1 MSNAE
6 SPVWVVDASVAFG
19 WFAESPGSEQA
30 VWLLNQAPQAQLLA
44 PDLVQVELLNAGWK
58 AWRAGA
64 ITEEQ
69 FEGMAELAPGLFAE
83 LVPATPLLRKA
94 QHWSR
99 RLDHPVYDCL
109 YLALAEA
116 RNGSVITKDQRLLSR
131 LGKDAEAVGLA
142 VDLEALPV

>member
-1 MSNAE
+1 M
-6 SPVWVVDASVAFG
+6 WVVDASVAFG
-19 WFAESPGSEQA
+19 WFVESPGSEQA
-30 VWLLNQAPQAQLLA
+30 VRLLNQAPQAQLLA
-44 PDLVQVELLNAGWK
+44 PDLVLVELLNAGWK

-116 RNGSVITKDQRLLSR
+116 RNGSVITKDQRLLRR
-131 LGKDAEAVGLA
+131 LAKDSEAAGLA
-142 VDLEALPV
+142 VDLEVLRV